1 MARGEGNERDGRWF
15 LPTSNSKCEGKDVA
29 AVLLLLTRRSQAN
42 NFLLR
47 DLCSELIRCHRRQP
61 TLAGRMQSTMQA
73 ISATIQTTRRTPW
86 GRNKKVDGRPNPKI
100 AFCSAR
106 GGLRETLRFFATCEV
121 GKQNFSIDT
130 HSLEPNWVTRRC
142 PARLN
147 LSAQSIPI
155 CKFVAGEDFSS
166 GSHGVSIP
174 DTPCFPVTHLRSRSG

>member
-1 MARGEGNERDGRWF
+1 MVSSDLEFKVRRERCGGCVVVVDTTESSQQFSSARFVFGIDSVPPSTTNLGRKNAINDA
-15 LPTSNSKCEGKDVA
+15 SNLSNDP
-29 AVLLLLTRRSQAN
+29 N
-42 NFLLR
+42 Y
-47 DLCSELIRCHRRQP
+47 
-61 TLAGRMQSTMQA
+61 
-73 ISATIQTTRRTPW
+73 TTNPV

-142 PARLN
+142 PARIN
-147 LSAQSIPI
+147 LSAQFIPI